1 MSNMRHAI
9 SMQQY
14 DIAMIVNTTQKLI
27 DDLLDEYESKP
38 IAFLHYVHASALQN
52 AKLADRYFD
61 KHPDR
66 ITIEKQKY
74 QDLCDDCLIVTVT
87 GMIALN
93 NPCYFVHPAVFDY
106 LEHDPAFD
114 QYRAEHD
121 LSVDY
126 DESIPLIFL

>member
-1 MSNMRHAI
+1 MINMKHAI
-9 SMQQY
+9 LMQQY
-14 DIAMIVNTTQKLI
+14 DIAMIVHTTQKDI
-27 DDLLDEYESKP
+27 DDLLDDYESKP
-38 IAFLHYVHASALQN
+38 IAFVRYVHASALQN

-66 ITIEKQKY
+66 INIEKQKY

-93 NPCYFVHPAVFDY
+93 NPCYFVHPAALDFVERDS
-106 LEHDPAFD
+106 AFE

-126 DESIPLIFL
+126 DESIPMIFM